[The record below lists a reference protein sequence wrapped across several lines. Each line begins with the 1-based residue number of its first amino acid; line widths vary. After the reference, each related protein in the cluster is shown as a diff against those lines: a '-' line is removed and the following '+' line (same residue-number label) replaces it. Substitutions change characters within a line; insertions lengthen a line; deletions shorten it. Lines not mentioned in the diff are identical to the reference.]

1 MAGDEEMRSRS
12 PSRSPSRGRNRSG
25 TRSRSRSR
33 SPITRTVF
41 VKNLTRNIVHGHL
54 RAVFSPYGDIRK
66 IHMPTHQKSGQTK
79 GSAHIEFY
87 DSQAAKTA
95 VTHMHTGLLDGATL
109 TVEFSDPPRSPS
121 PRRQSPRRQYSPRRT
136 RRPPSPIRNRRPPP
150 RRRTPPPRRYGG
162 DSYRPRSLS
171 PSRTAEPAAG
181 AEVVRFLVVLL
192 GPRTLVQA
200 GPHVQDRLAGLTLD
214 RLADRGAVAEALE
227 PALVLLRSHKK

>member
-1 MAGDEEMRSRS
+1 MLPTTTMAGDEDMRSVS
-12 PSRSPSRGRNRSG
+12 TASRSRSRGRNRSG
-25 TRSRSRSR
+25 TRSRTRSR
-33 SPITRTVF
+33 SPIARTVF

-121 PRRQSPRRQYSPRRT
+121 PRRRQYSPRR
-136 RRPPSPIRNRRPPP
+136 P
-150 RRRTPPPRRYGG
+150 
-162 DSYRPRSLS
+162 
-171 PSRTAEPAAG
+171 
-181 AEVVRFLVVLL
+181 
-192 GPRTLVQA
+192 
-200 GPHVQDRLAGLTLD
+200 
-214 RLADRGAVAEALE
+214 
-227 PALVLLRSHKK
+227 

>member
-1 MAGDEEMRSRS
+1 
-12 PSRSPSRGRNRSG
+12 
-25 TRSRSRSR
+25 
-33 SPITRTVF
+33 
-41 VKNLTRNIVHGHL
+41 
-54 RAVFSPYGDIRK
+54 
-66 IHMPTHQKSGQTK
+66 MPTHQKSGQTK

-171 PSRTAEPAAG
+171 PVGVGAHHIDASQGAGVAVVAAGPAAG

-200 GPHVQDRLAGLTLD
+200 GPHVQDHLAGLTLD

>member
-12 PSRSPSRGRNRSG
+12 ASRSPSRGRNRSA

-41 VKNLTRNIVHGHL
+41 IKNLTRNIVHGHL

-66 IHMPTHQKSGQTK
+66 IHMPTHPRSGQTK

-109 TVEFSDPPRSPS
+109 AVELSDPPRSPS
-121 PRRQSPRRQYSPRRT
+121 PPRRQHSPR
-136 RRPPSPIRNRRPPP
+136 PAP
-150 RRRTPPPRRYGG
+150 RRFAIG
-162 DSYRPRSLS
+162 DPLPVVAHHPGNLWETLTDHQSRVVGVEALILGVTGLS
-171 PSRTAEPAAG
+171 PHR
-181 AEVVRFLVVLL
+181 VVAVLTRAVLL
-192 GPRTLVQA
+192 AHLLTLAQA
-200 GPHVQDRLAGLTLD
+200 ILRVQDRVHGHVQ
-214 RLADRGAVAEALE
+214 G
-227 PALVLLRSHKK
+227 H

>member
-12 PSRSPSRGRNRSG
+12 VSRSPSRGRNRSG
-25 TRSRSRSR
+25 TRSRTRSR
-33 SPITRTVF
+33 SPTTRTVF

-109 TVEFSDPPRSPS
+109 AVELSDPPRSPS
-121 PRRQSPRRQYSPRRT
+121 PPRRQYSPRRPYSP
-136 RRPPSPIRNRRPPP
+136 RNPRSRPSPIRNRRPPP
-150 RRRTPPPRRYGG
+150 RRRTPPPPRRFAG
-162 DSYRPRSLS
+162 DSYRPLS
-171 PSRTAEPAAG
+171 RNHFPGIEVQAAEAA
-181 AEVVRFLVVLL
+181 RFLAARLD
-192 GPRTLVQA
+192 RTL
-200 GPHVQDRLAGLTLD
+200 GLFQVAPDPNPAHARGLVRTL
-214 RLADRGAVAEALE
+214 GQ
-227 PALVLLRSHKK
+227 